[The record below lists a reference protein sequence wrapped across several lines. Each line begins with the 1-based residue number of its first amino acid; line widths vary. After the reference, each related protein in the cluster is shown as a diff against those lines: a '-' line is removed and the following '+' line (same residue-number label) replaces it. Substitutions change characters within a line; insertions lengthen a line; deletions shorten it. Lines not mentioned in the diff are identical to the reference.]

1 MGFTSPPFL
10 DKKATF
16 LICMYYIFSKVKCLN
31 VFDFSDEI
39 YCMHLDEILI
49 ILFQVLTRIMNIQ
62 NLISSNKILA

>member
-10 DKKATF
+10 DKKTTF

-39 YCMHLDEILI
+39 YCMHLDENLI
-49 ILFQVLTRIMNIQ
+49 ILFQV
-62 NLISSNKILA
+62 